1 MREAG
6 FAGDGGLY
14 KLPPLAAGKAGGAMN
29 RDTIYARASGQG
41 SAGVAIIRI
50 SGPNADA
57 ALAALSRAKLPAARQ
72 AAIRTLYGKENKG
85 VLDKALVLR
94 FPAPHSYTG
103 EDIVEIQGH
112 GGPAVVSA
120 LLVQLGKLPG
130 LRLAEPGEFTRRAV
144 EAGRMDLVQAEA
156 LADLVAAETEAQ
168 RWQALRQFGGGPS
181 AIYEEWRSRLIRA
194 GAWLEAVIDFPDE
207 EIPPEA
213 ISDSRRALAVL
224 AADISKYLD
233 DGRRGEIVRE
243 GFRVAIIGPPN
254 AGKSS
259 LLNALARR
267 DVAIVSA
274 TPGTTRDIIEVHL
287 DLQGMPVILADTAG
301 LRTSSDEIE
310 QEGVRRSK
318 ALADLADMRLLVLD
332 GAASEP
338 LQGVPRSLKESA
350 EITVWNKADLA
361 NHADRMGIS
370 ISARTG
376 DGLPQLIAAIAE
388 RAGSVPNGEGALVTR
403 ARHREALAA
412 AVENLQAA
420 LAVPAQAQEL
430 AAEHVR
436 RATRDIGRITGRVDL
451 DELLDVV
458 FRDFCIGK

>member
-1 MREAG
+1 MR
-6 FAGDGGLY
+6 D
-14 KLPPLAAGKAGGAMN
+14 
-29 RDTIYARASGQG
+29 
-41 SAGVAIIRI
+41 
-50 SGPNADA
+50 
-57 ALAALSRAKLPAARQ
+57 
-72 AAIRTLYGKENKG
+72 
-85 VLDKALVLR
+85 
-94 FPAPHSYTG
+94 
-103 EDIVEIQGH
+103 
-112 GGPAVVSA
+112 
-120 LLVQLGKLPG
+120 
-130 LRLAEPGEFTRRAV
+130 
-144 EAGRMDLVQAEA
+144 
-156 LADLVAAETEAQ
+156 
-168 RWQALRQFGGGPS
+168 
-181 AIYEEWRSRLIRA
+181 
-194 GAWLEAVIDFPDE
+194 
-207 EIPPEA
+207 
-213 ISDSRRALAVL
+213 
-224 AADISKYLD
+224 
-233 DGRRGEIVRE
+233 

-301 LRTSSDEIE
+301 VRTSSDEIE